1 MKLPGQRQRVTLR
14 LIKPLSKAAAGE
26 ETKDHYILKLPDQEN
41 SGIVKQSLALGTASV
56 PVLYLQPSQRVLTP
70 DRRTPE
76 GPSFHRGQPEDLQT
90 TSAPG
95 KGSRALPPTQEH
107 DKPTTLPR
115 GALCNLP
122 PSLSIQEGPTG
133 PRRPAQEDQR
143 QGLHTSGNADTQP
156 Q

>member
-1 MKLPGQRQRVTLR
+1 M
-14 LIKPLSKAAAGE
+14 
-26 ETKDHYILKLPDQEN
+26 
-41 SGIVKQSLALGTASV
+41 
-56 PVLYLQPSQRVLTP
+56 LYLQPSQRVLTP

-115 GALCNLP
+115 GALCNPASFPQHSRGAHRAKKTCPGRSKARTSHEWKCRHSTPVKSQVHACGPLLPRMASNTQPRGCSP
-122 PSLSIQEGPTG
+122 PSTPLTS
-133 PRRPAQEDQR
+133 RCR
-143 QGLHTSGNADTQP
+143 QGARQP
-156 Q
+156 CTPAI